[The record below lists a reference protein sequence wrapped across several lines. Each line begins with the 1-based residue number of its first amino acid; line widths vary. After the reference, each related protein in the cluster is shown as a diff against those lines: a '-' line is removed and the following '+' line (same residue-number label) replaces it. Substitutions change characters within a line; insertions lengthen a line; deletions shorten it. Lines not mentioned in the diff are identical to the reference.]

1 MRKLKFKLDRESLE
15 IIYTAFIRPLLEY
28 SDVIWNN
35 CTLQDKYELDK
46 IQNEAARIATGT
58 TKLVSLNSLYKEIG
72 WESLEEIYKALNHLT
87 PTYISDLLTPM
98 SQSHKRTLRSSTD
111 GSLAVPRSRT
121 AMFDGS
127 FSCSAPRLWNDL
139 PECVRS
145 APSLNVFKKKVR
157 ERF

>member
-1 MRKLKFKLDRESLE
+1 MLTSAGFGNH
-15 IIYTAFIRPLLEY
+15 AVRPKNGRLFPLILIP
-28 SDVIWNN
+28 DHVNN
-35 CTLQDKYELDK
+35 
-46 IQNEAARIATGT
+46 
-58 TKLVSLNSLYKEIG
+58 
-72 WESLEEIYKALNHLT
+72 LT

-98 SQSHKRTLRSSTD
+98 SQSHKRTLRSATD
-111 GSLAVPRSRT
+111 GSIAVPRSKT

-157 ERF
+157 ERFKDA